1 MKNRIV
7 YILFAGLLA
16 FAFTSCNKFLDVN
29 DPNPNSATYS
39 TPELILPQ
47 ATAYVANN
55 FVSYHGHGARL
66 VGYHVNAGGYGGWG
80 DTFTYE
86 YTTASFNGF
95 FNSVYDNILDLEYVI
110 NAATDEDG
118 ALVPEYVN
126 FYGAAKVLKA
136 YLYMNLVDL
145 YNDVPYTEGA
155 KGAAFITPK
164 YDDAKEIYKGLA
176 VELDEAIAAIKSQ
189 TVTKP
194 LASSDVMFSGNMT
207 RWIQFA
213 NTIKLKLYVQ
223 AFGRGVFSGAPTIS
237 SEGFLTDD
245 ALVNPG
251 YERADG
257 KQNPTW
263 NSYHSTYTATA
274 QVAFGRQWLPSRF
287 TVAFYTGAKIDD
299 PLRGAATYRALS
311 TTPVGTVPQNHLGNT
326 PTPDNL
332 PTVAGTLGS
341 SPFYIGVATAAA
353 GANNTIGTLK
363 GSGMGQ
369 PIMLAAESYFLQ
381 AEAAVRGILSGDA
394 ADLFKK
400 GIEASFRY
408 LYKGVDGA
416 VASGKNPTADA
427 ATYIASNS
435 NSRFVNFAL
444 ATTEAQRVEAII
456 TQKYIAYNNIGGHIA
471 WADFRRTGYP
481 TIVPN
486 GGPTETFVSIMS
498 AMPTVDRLPGRI
510 LYPENEKTMNA
521 DNVPQG
527 ITVAG
532 SYVFWDRRN

>member
-7 YILFAGLLA
+7 YILFAGLIA
-16 FAFTSCNKFLDVN
+16 FGFQSCNEFLDVN
-29 DPNPNSATYS
+29 DPNPNSATFS
-39 TPELILPQ
+39 TPELVLPQ
-47 ATAYVANN
+47 ATAYVASN

-86 YTTASFNGF
+86 YTTASFTGF
-95 FNSVYDNILDLEYVI
+95 FNNAYDNILDLEYVI
-110 NAATDEDG
+110 TASTEEDG
-118 ALVPEYVN
+118 SLNPDYVN
-126 FYGAAKVLKA
+126 FFGAAKILKA

-155 KGAAFITPK
+155 RGKSFVTPK
-164 YDDAKEIYKGLA
+164 YDEAEDVYRGISA
-176 VELDEAIAAIKSQ
+176 ELDEAIAAIKSQ
-189 TVTKP
+189 AVTRP
-194 LASSDVMFSGNMT
+194 LASADVLFGGNMN

-223 AFGRGVFSGAPTIS
+223 AHGEGVFSGAPSIS
-237 SEGFLTDD
+237 PEGFLTDD

-251 YERADG
+251 YERANG

-274 QVAFGRQWLPSRF
+274 QVAFGRQWLPSRYAV
-287 TVAFYTGAKIDD
+287 TFYNGSKIDD
-299 PLRGAATYRALS
+299 PKRGAATYRQFPS
-311 TTPVGTVPQNHLGNT
+311 VPVNHLGNT

-341 SPFYIGVATAAA
+341 SPFYIGTPGAAT
-353 GANNTIGTLK
+353 GANPTIGTLK
-363 GSGMGQ
+363 GPGMGQ

-381 AEAAVRGILSGDA
+381 AEAAVRGIISGDA
-394 ADLFKK
+394 KALFNK

-408 LYKGVDGA
+408 LYKEENGQVR
-416 VASGKNPTADA
+416 ASLDPVADA
-427 ATYIASNS
+427 AAYIAGNP
-435 NSRFVNFAL
+435 NSRLVNFDL
-444 ATTEAQRVEAII
+444 ATTEAQKIEAII

-486 GGPTETFVSIMS
+486 GSPTETFVSIMS
-498 AMPTVDRLPGRI
+498 AMPTPDRLPGRI
-510 LYPENEKTMNA
+510 LYPENEYSMNQ
-521 DNVPQG
+521 DNVPTG
-527 ITVAG
+527 ITVSG